1 MKSRTLSAVAMI
13 LLTPLV
19 VLAFQAE
26 AEQVR
31 KGELKEKSFTA
42 GPLKITVLS
51 FGYRRHIIARPED
64 PSRDLSYVTPIHVM
78 VENTSDG
85 FTTFNPRRLSFVD
98 KANYQADVRVVIN
111 IYRGSP
117 RQSVAEDR
125 RIAPKASIEEW
136 YDLTREV
143 RLPAR
148 LYYEDKLL
156 ATIIE

>member
-1 MKSRTLSAVAMI
+1 MKSRTLSATAMI

-19 VLAFQAE
+19 VLAFQAQ

-31 KGELKEKSFTA
+31 KADLKSRPFTA

-51 FGYRRHIIARPED
+51 FGYRHHIIAHPED
-64 PSRDLSYVTPIHVM
+64 PSRDIRYVTPIHVM

-98 KANYQADVRVVIN
+98 KANYQADVRVLIN
-111 IYRGSP
+111 VYRGSP
-117 RQSVAEDR
+117 VQSVAEDR

-156 ATIIE
+156 ATLID

>member
-1 MKSRTLSAVAMI
+1 MKPRTLSAAAMI

-19 VLAFQAE
+19 VLAFQDQSD
-26 AEQVR
+26 QVR
-31 KGELKEKSFTA
+31 KGELKDKSFTA

-51 FGYRRHIIARPED
+51 FGYRRHIIVHRED

-85 FTTFNPRRLSFVD
+85 FTTFNPRRMSFVD
-98 KANYQADVRVVIN
+98 KANYQADVRVLIN
-111 IYRGSP
+111 IYNGGP
-117 RQSVAEDR
+117 LLSVAEDR

-136 YDLTREV
+136 YDLTRDV